1 MKRITALLL
10 ALVMCFA
17 LCACGSTPDPNL
29 KEEDLS
35 GTWSPSLWFL
45 STQLKLNS
53 DGTYDYGEEKG
64 TFGVLI
70 NNVTLSPR
78 HSNANHDYVYSE
90 GYLYST
96 RFSFDEDEEYGRAF
110 SPDENGM
117 ASQKFSCN
125 LGDGLMFD
133 PALVENSIEL
143 TLYNDGTFSI
153 FTSVFRYSSS
163 LGYYFNDKPFT
174 TYKGTYKYTAPILTL
189 TYDETDYPLIVKDGV
204 IYFLTFSK

>member
-1 MKRITALLL
+1 MII
-10 ALVMCFA
+10 
-17 LCACGSTPDPNL
+17 S
-29 KEEDLS
+29 
-35 GTWSPSLWFL
+35 
-45 STQLKLNS
+45 
-53 DGTYDYGEEKG
+53 
-64 TFGVLI
+64 

-153 FTSVFRYSSS
+153 FTSVFRYSSG

>member
-29 KEEDLS
+29 KEEDLA

-78 HSNANHDYVYSE
+78 HS
-90 GYLYST
+90 
-96 RFSFDEDEEYGRAF
+96 
-110 SPDENGM
+110 
-117 ASQKFSCN
+117 K
-125 LGDGLMFD
+125 
-133 PALVENSIEL
+133 
-143 TLYNDGTFSI
+143 
-153 FTSVFRYSSS
+153 
-163 LGYYFNDKPFT
+163 
-174 TYKGTYKYTAPILTL
+174 
-189 TYDETDYPLIVKDGV
+189 
-204 IYFLTFSK
+204 

>member
-29 KEEDLS
+29 KEEDLA

-163 LGYYFNDKPFT
+163 LCQDP
-174 TYKGTYKYTAPILTL
+174 
-189 TYDETDYPLIVKDGV
+189 
-204 IYFLTFSK
+204 

>member
-29 KEEDLS
+29 KEEDLA

-163 LGYYFNDKPFT
+163 LRFVMVVASVYRRTVSRKSSMSMRLLSSFFSSSRR
-174 TYKGTYKYTAPILTL
+174 A
-189 TYDETDYPLIVKDGV
+189 LI
-204 IYFLTFSK
+204 FLAFSPCSCS

>member
-29 KEEDLS
+29 KEEDLA

-70 NNVTLSPR
+70 NLLKSQALIKKSYRQKKSIAKQRRQNGTL
-78 HSNANHDYVYSE
+78 
-90 GYLYST
+90 
-96 RFSFDEDEEYGRAF
+96 GRL
-110 SPDENGM
+110 
-117 ASQKFSCN
+117 K
-125 LGDGLMFD
+125 
-133 PALVENSIEL
+133 
-143 TLYNDGTFSI
+143 
-153 FTSVFRYSSS
+153 
-163 LGYYFNDKPFT
+163 
-174 TYKGTYKYTAPILTL
+174 
-189 TYDETDYPLIVKDGV
+189 
-204 IYFLTFSK
+204 

>member
-29 KEEDLS
+29 KEEDLA

-78 HSNANHDYVYSE
+78 HSNSLIFVNIAVTGNIRKLR
-90 GYLYST
+90 G
-96 RFSFDEDEEYGRAF
+96 YGRK
-110 SPDENGM
+110 SLENTR
-117 ASQKFSCN
+117 
-125 LGDGLMFD
+125 
-133 PALVENSIEL
+133 E
-143 TLYNDGTFSI
+143 
-153 FTSVFRYSSS
+153 RR
-163 LGYYFNDKPFT
+163 
-174 TYKGTYKYTAPILTL
+174 
-189 TYDETDYPLIVKDGV
+189 
-204 IYFLTFSK
+204 